1 MTKITFMVDCPPILD
16 TGWSAYAKGA
26 TADLRGAPSL
36 IAAGIAR
43 HGWGP
48 EVTAVPIE
56 AQPEPLIPAED
67 APNRDVKASKSAKAL
82 AEKNNI
88 ILWSVNGSGKDGAIT
103 LADVKKVV
111 K

>member
-36 IAAGIAR
+36 IAAGVAR

-56 AQPEPLIPAED
+56 AQPEPAIPTED
-67 APNRDVKASKSAKAL
+67 RHRRKVKASKAARAL
-82 AEKNNI
+82 ADKHNLV
-88 ILWSVNGSGKDGAIT
+88 LWSVNGTGKGGSVT
-103 LADVKKVV
+103 LSDIKKLVV
-111 K
+111 